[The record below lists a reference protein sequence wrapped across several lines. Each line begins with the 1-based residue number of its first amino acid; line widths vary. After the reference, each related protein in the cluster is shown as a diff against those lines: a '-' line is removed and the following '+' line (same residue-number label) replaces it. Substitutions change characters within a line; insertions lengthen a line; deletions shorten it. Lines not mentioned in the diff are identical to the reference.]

1 MAYRTSFYCSTITED
16 FARNGVV
23 SAVLRVRGWICAQA
37 CAGPAVLPSVRG
49 QFEAS
54 WASWSSW
61 PVENVSEIM
70 LQVGPLFALCAKL
83 GHRDIAGRERYLE
96 RESLPQRRG
105 VFHALRRGHR
115 LAPGDAHCVLEL
127 WLQGAARRTS
137 PRTDASCMFAMPP
150 LWEGSS
156 SVWGLRARAYAPPES
171 SRLQN
176 PASTLACDR
185 KVSRR

>member
-16 FARNGVV
+16 FARNAVV

-49 QFEAS
+49 S
-54 WASWSSW
+54 LR
-61 PVENVSEIM
+61 PVGNVSEVM

-83 GHRDIAGRERYLE
+83 AHRDKAIAGRERYLE

-115 LAPGDAHCVLEL
+115 LAPGDAHSVLEL
-127 WLQGAARRTS
+127 WFQGAARRTS

-171 SRLQN
+171 SRSQN

>member
-1 MAYRTSFYCSTITED
+1 MDLRTS
-16 FARNGVV
+16 
-23 SAVLRVRGWICAQA
+23 LRRSRRAA
-37 CAGPAVLPSVRG
+37 KRSRP
-49 QFEAS
+49 
-54 WASWSSW
+54 
-61 PVENVSEIM
+61 
-70 LQVGPLFALCAKL
+70 VGPVGRVGQLKTYPKSCCRLGRSLPYAPSL
-83 GHRDIAGRERYLE
+83 GHRDKAIAGRERYLE

-115 LAPGDAHCVLEL
+115 LAPGDAHSVLEL
-127 WLQGAARRTS
+127 WFQGAARRTS

-171 SRLQN
+171 SRSQN